1 MTSPLPSEFV
11 KVLTLIKASIKD
23 GKVSE
28 FFLLKM
34 YRYLFMRHSC
44 VQRATFE
51 HHIALECGDGVGAQ
65 YRDFASNYTKVQALM
80 FALDARKV
88 FFLLSA
94 RSSTI
99 NKEAIK
105 QALIDYRRACQ
116 SEAFLE
122 FFPNLL
128 NRDPEFFA
136 RVDKELIADLTQGRG
151 ASNAEK
157 WKKSGSYVGNLFC
170 EVNQGFVKV
179 SE

>member
-1 MTSPLPSEFV
+1 MTSSLPSEFLE
-11 KVLTLIKASIKD
+11 VLALIKASIKD

-34 YRYLFMRHSC
+34 YRYLFLKHAY

-65 YRDFASNYTKVQALM
+65 YRDFASNYSKVQALM
-80 FALDARKV
+80 SALDARRV

-94 RSSTI
+94 RSAI
-99 NKEAIK
+99 ANKEVIR

-116 SEAFLE
+116 SEAFLK
-122 FFPNLL
+122 FFPDLL

-136 RVDKELIADLTQGRG
+136 RVDKELIADLTQGRRT
-151 ASNAEK
+151 SNAEEWRK
-157 WKKSGSYVGNLFC
+157 PGSYVGILFC
-170 EVNQGFVKV
+170 EVNQGLVKFN
-179 SE
+179 E